1 MILLAIDTCLS
12 SASVA
17 VASEE
22 KLYGLYYIDNKLT
35 HSTKLIPMIENV
47 LSELDLSVSDI
58 DAVACTNGP
67 GSFTGIRIGMATAKG
82 LAFPESKPIM
92 AVSSLEAAAYNF
104 PCQPLPVCAMTD
116 ARNSQVFYGKFIF
129 SENGF
134 EIITPPSAIEID
146 KLSEEITSPTIVLG
160 DGCVKYADI
169 LKQNENI
176 IFAPPH
182 LNMPSAASLAAAAF
196 DKIKSN
202 GFPPAESI
210 DALYVR
216 KSSAEQ
222 EKERKNKK

>member
-1 MILLAIDTCLS
+1 MILLAIDTCFS

-47 LSELDLSVSDI
+47 LTELDLSMSDI
-58 DAVACTNGP
+58 DAIACTNGP

-82 LAFPESKPIM
+82 LSFPDNKPIM
-92 AVSSLEAAAYNF
+92 PLSSLEVAAYNF
-104 PCQPLPVCAMTD
+104 PCQPLPICAMTD

-129 SENGF
+129 SEKGF
-134 EIITPPSAIEID
+134 ETLIPPTA
-146 KLSEEITSPTIVLG
+146 SETSQVVKEITSPTIVLG
-160 DGCVKYADI
+160 DGSVKYGDI

-176 IFAPPH
+176 IFTPPH

-196 DKIKSN
+196 DKIKTS
-202 GFPPAESI
+202 GFPPAETI
-210 DALYVR
+210 NALYIR

>member
-1 MILLAIDTCLS
+1 MILLAIDTCFS

-17 VASEE
+17 VVSEE
-22 KLYGLYYIDNKLT
+22 KLFGLYYIDNKLT

-47 LSELDLSVSDI
+47 LSELDLRVSDI
-58 DAVACTNGP
+58 DAIACTNGP

-82 LAFPESKPIM
+82 LSFPENKPIM
-92 AVSSLEAAAYNF
+92 PVSSLEAAAYNF
-104 PCQPLPVCAMTD
+104 SCLSLPICVMTD
-116 ARNSQVFYGKFIF
+116 ARNSQVFYGKFVF
-129 SENGF
+129 SEKGF
-134 EIITPPSAIEID
+134 ETLVPPTAEEISQVSKD
-146 KLSEEITSPTIVLG
+146 ITSPTIVLG
-160 DGCVKYADI
+160 DGGVKYREI
-169 LKQNENI
+169 LEKNENI

-196 DKIKSN
+196 DKIKLN

-210 DALYVR
+210 DALYIR

>member
-1 MILLAIDTCLS
+1 MILLAIDTCFS

-47 LSELDLSVSDI
+47 LSELDLQVSDI
-58 DAVACTNGP
+58 DAFCCTNGP

-82 LAFPESKPIM
+82 LSFPENKPIIT
-92 AVSSLEAAAYNF
+92 VSSLEAAAYNF
-104 PCQPLPVCAMTD
+104 PCQPLPICVMTD

-129 SENGF
+129 SEKGF
-134 EIITPPSAIEID
+134 ETLIPPTAAEITEVSGN
-146 KLSEEITSPTIVLG
+146 ITSPTIVLG
-160 DGCVKYADI
+160 DGSVKYSDT

-182 LNMPSAASLAAAAF
+182 LNMPSAASLTAAAF
-196 DKIKSN
+196 DKIKLN
-202 GFPPAESI
+202 GFPPAETI
-210 DALYVR
+210 DALYIR